1 MRRLAML
8 LVMAGLFVGLA
19 NAQDGQPE
27 ARAVL
32 DKAITAHGGEA
43 YLNKYHAATIKTK
56 GRLEILGGFDFTQDM
71 SYQMP
76 DKFRDDLEF
85 EVMGMKF
92 RTLTV
97 YNAGKAGLEING
109 KKLDMGKKLDDALK
123 EATQLLEAGRLV
135 GLRGKGYEL
144 SIVGDADVNG
154 KPAVGIRV
162 TKKDQR
168 DYNLYF
174 DKKTG
179 LLAKTER
186 RAIDLQ
192 SDQEMTE
199 ERIVTE
205 YHKVEGVQHP
215 KKMVINRDGKKF
227 LEAEVVEI
235 REFEKLD
242 EGMFKVPQ

>member
-1 MRRLAML
+1 MRLLAMQ

-19 NAQDGQPE
+19 HAQDGQPE
-27 ARAVL
+27 ARAIL

-43 YLNKYHAATIKTK
+43 DLNKYHAATFKTK
-56 GRLEILGGFDFTQDM
+56 GRLEILGGFDFTQEM

-85 EVMGMKF
+85 EVMGMKI

-97 YNAGKAGLEING
+97 YNAGKAGIEVNG
-109 KKLDMGKKLDDALK
+109 KKIDMGKKLDDALK

-174 DKKTG
+174 DKKSG
-179 LLAKTER
+179 LMVKTER
-186 RAIDLQ
+186 RTIDLQ
-192 SDQEMTE
+192 SDQEVTE

-205 YHKVEGVQHP
+205 YEKVEGVPHP
-215 KKMVINRDGKKF
+215 KKMTINRDGKKF
-227 LEAEVVEI
+227 LEAEILE
-235 REFEKLD
+235 RKEFDKLD
-242 EGMFKVPQ
+242 EGMFKVP